1 MAFVLDASIAAAW
14 ALPDESSSLAD
25 RLLTRTELHGAVVP
39 ALWWYELQNILIIAE
54 RGKRITASDAD
65 AFLRNLERLTIR
77 IAELGDGQRI
87 QRLARAHRL
96 SVYDAAYL
104 ELALRENL
112 PLGTLDRTLALAAA
126 PERVTILKS

>member
-25 RLLTRTELHGAVVP
+25 RMLTRTESEDAVVP
-39 ALWWYELQNILIIAE
+39 ALWWYEVRNILVIAE
-54 RGKRITASDAD
+54 RRKRITASDAD
-65 AFLRNLERLTIR
+65 AFLRNLERLSIR
-77 IAELGDGQRI
+77 IAELGDSQRI
-87 QRLARAHRL
+87 LRIARDHRL

-112 PLGTLDRTLALAAA
+112 PLATLDRTLALAAV
-126 PERVTILKS
+126 PERVSILKN